1 MKKVY
6 VETLG
11 CQMNKSDSERIIGM
25 LSHFGYEETQVSEEA
40 DFLIINT
47 CSIRQLSAEKAYSRV
62 GKWGKWKNQR
72 RKKGQTLKIA
82 FCGCVAQQ
90 DKEKLLKR
98 FPYIDLVFGTNN
110 LYQLPE
116 LVKRI
121 DAGERVCATSEK
133 PYTADETQYEI
144 KRSESLNAWIP
155 IMEGCNNFCTYCIV
169 PFTRG
174 RERSRE
180 PEKILFEAKKAIEN
194 GFKEI
199 TLLGQN
205 VDSYGFYISS
215 PDSDQSE
222 LTKSTGSPS
231 LSNSTLPVNK
241 TKNITLA
248 NLLRDLN
255 KIEGKFRIRFVTSYP
270 TDISDDL
277 IKAVSECEKV
287 CEYFH
292 IPMQSGNTQVLK
304 EMNRRYTREEYATI
318 VKKIRDTF
326 ENVTI
331 TSDFIAGFPG
341 ETEEQFLD
349 TLSAIDEF
357 ELDYSNTA
365 AYSPREKTKAA
376 TWVEKFIDEE
386 TKAERLSRLNAK
398 NREGCLKS
406 NKKFVGKTLEILV
419 ESYEEKKD
427 KIILSGRARNSKI
440 AHFEGPKGLVGE
452 FVNVKITSAS
462 TWHIMG
468 TLA

>member
-11 CQMNKSDSERIIGM
+11 CQMNKSDSERIVGM
-25 LSHFGYEETQVSEEA
+25 LSHFDYEETKIPEEA

-47 CSIRQLSAEKAYSRV
+47 CSIRQLSADKAYSRV
-62 GKWGKWKNQR
+62 GVWGKWKTEGKNAE
-72 RKKGQTLKIA
+72 RKKGETLKIA

-98 FPYIDLVFGTNN
+98 FPYVDLVFGTNDI
-110 LYQLPE
+110 YRLPE

-121 DAGERVCATSEK
+121 EAGERICATSEK
-133 PYTADETQYEI
+133 PFLTDETQYEI
-144 KRSESLNAWIP
+144 KRADSLNAWIP

-180 PEKILFEAKKAIEN
+180 PEKIIFEAKKAVEQ
-194 GFKEI
+194 GYKEI

-205 VDSYGFYISS
+205 VDSYGKGLG
-215 PDSDQSE
+215 E
-222 LTKSTGSPS
+222 
-231 LSNSTLPVNK
+231 NV
-241 TKNITLA
+241 TLA

-277 IKAVSECEKV
+277 IKAVSECDKV

-292 IPMQSGNTQVLK
+292 IPMQSGNTEVLK
-304 EMNRRYTREEYATI
+304 EMNRRYTRDEYGKI
-318 VKKIRDTF
+318 VKRIRDTF

-341 ETEEQFLD
+341 ETQEQFED

-376 TWVEKFIDEE
+376 KWVEKFIDED
-386 TKAERLSRLNAK
+386 TKMNRLARLNEK
-398 NREGCLKS
+398 NREACLKS
-406 NKKFVGKTLEILV
+406 NRKFVGKTLEILV
-419 ESYEEKKD
+419 ESFEEKNG
-427 KIILSGRARNSKI
+427 KIILAGRARNNKI
-440 AHFEGPKGLVGE
+440 AHFEGTKDMVGK
-452 FVNVKITSAS
+452 FVDVEITDAS
-462 TWHIMG
+462 TWHLRAECLIESS
-468 TLA
+468 LQ

>member
-11 CQMNKSDSERIIGM
+11 CQMNKSDSERIIGI
-25 LSHFGYEETQVSEEA
+25 LSHFGYEETSVPEEA

-62 GKWGKWKNQR
+62 GVWGKWKRQGR
-72 RKKGQTLKIA
+72 RKGKYIKIA

-98 FPYIDLVFGTNN
+98 FSFLDLVLGTNN
-110 LYQLPE
+110 IYELPE
-116 LVKRI
+116 LLKRI
-121 DAGERVCATSEK
+121 DKGERVCATSER
-133 PYTADETQYEI
+133 PYIADETQYDI
-144 KRSESLNAWIP
+144 KRAKSLNAWIP
-155 IMEGCNNFCTYCIV
+155 IMEGCDNFCTYCIV

-180 PEKILFEAKKAIEN
+180 PQKIIFEAKKAIES

-205 VDSYGFYISS
+205 VDSYGKGLAE
-215 PDSDQSE
+215 D
-222 LTKSTGSPS
+222 
-231 LSNSTLPVNK
+231 V
-241 TKNITLA
+241 TLA
-248 NLLRDLN
+248 NLLRQLN
-255 KIEGKFRIRFVTSYP
+255 KLDGKFRIRFVTSYP

-277 IKAVSECEKV
+277 IEAVKECDKV

-292 IPMQSGNTQVLK
+292 IPMQSGNTELLK
-304 EMNRRYTREEYATI
+304 DMNRRYTREEYGAI
-318 VKKIRDTF
+318 VKKIRNTF
-326 ENVTI
+326 DNVTI

-341 ETEEQFLD
+341 ETEEQFND

-376 TWVEKFIDEE
+376 RWVDKFIDEE
-386 TKAERLSRLNAK
+386 TKMKRLAILNEK
-398 NREGCLKS
+398 NREACIKS
-406 NKKFVGKTLEILV
+406 NKKFVGKILEVLIESAEKRNGKTILT
-419 ESYEEKKD
+419 S
-427 KIILSGRARNSKI
+427 RARNNKI
-440 AHFEGPKGLVGE
+440 VHFEGSEDLIGT
-452 FVNVKITSAS
+452 FQNTKITGAS
-462 TWHIMG
+462 TWHLFG
-468 TLA
+468 ELVQ